1 MTAEDL
7 HVDRART
14 WALPAAA
21 ESFLVARIGEDLRHA
36 AQVSI
41 DDADAGTRFAA
52 EAQAKAGVLVMYR
65 YGRAEICAES
75 AEHALREVLDLF
87 LDVYRGHPNFDAA
100 WTSHGLRA

>member
-1 MTAEDL
+1 M
-7 HVDRART
+7 DRART
-14 WALPAAA
+14 PALPAAA

-41 DDADAGTRFAA
+41 DDTDAGTRFAA

-65 YGRAEICAES
+65 YGRAET

-100 WTSHGLRA
+100 WTSH